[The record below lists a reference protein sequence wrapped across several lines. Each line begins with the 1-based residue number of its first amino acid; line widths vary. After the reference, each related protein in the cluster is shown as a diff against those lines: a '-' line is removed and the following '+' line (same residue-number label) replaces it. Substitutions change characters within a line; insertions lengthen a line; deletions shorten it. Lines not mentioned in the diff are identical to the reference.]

1 MSVSQLEYGN
11 VGVVF
16 LVYMYDAT
24 RYSLSQSSTY
34 AIELTRG
41 LVDISRK
48 WTGFYSVQTDKLWVQ
63 MGDNQPSFLS

>member
-24 RYSLSQSSTY
+24 RCSLSQSSTY

-48 WTGFYSVQTDKLWVQ
+48 
-63 MGDNQPSFLS
+63 